1 MASKIKKGKFKNS
14 GDKLQAFPFHVRD
27 QLRGWCVPPP
37 RGYTPALPCTAS
49 RYHHFEFAA
58 PPLCAVSLT
67 PTRTAHSSF
76 PLNRATPTA
85 LFRTPP
91 HSQAQRQVRRVVGKL
106 IAFEMRK
113 LSRKAKSLDEDAA
126 AGETEEGG
134 SKAASTESAKVEVM
148 ASIKAL
154 KVRMRRGIDQRRW
167 RRDGDE
173 RVCATT
179 AHYPNRLHDSRC
191 GSSWSS

>member
-1 MASKIKKGKFKNS
+1 MYVNS
-14 GDKLQAFPFHVRD
+14 SVGGVSHPHAD
-27 QLRGWCVPPP
+27 
-37 RGYTPALPCTAS
+37 TPQPS
-49 RYHHFEFAA
+49 RARLLACHHFEFAA

-134 SKAASTESAKVEVM
+134 SKAASTESAKMEVM